1 MEFGKSLLRALPC
14 VAALAG
20 LTGCGVSPG
29 DTWIYRVSFGETD
42 SSSGCWHPATE
53 PPENLANDSSS
64 LRGTGTWIIYASIE
78 DKIYLDTGAVTLEG
92 AESDEGFTF
101 SGKVVDVE
109 YSEDPSGAETKR
121 TTTITSTVN
130 VITDGNAISGE
141 GIEKRSFACSGSACG
156 DKVPSC
162 TRTSPF
168 VGTYI
173 EDVELKYDI
182 GDGSGAPPSP

>member
-1 MEFGKSLLRALPC
+1 MDFGKSLLRALPC

-42 SSSGCWHPATE
+42 SNSGCWYPDTD
-53 PPENLANDSSS
+53 PPPNQENDSST

-92 AESDEGFTF
+92 ATTDEGFTF
-101 SGKVVDVE
+101 SGKVTDVQFDVPDGTG
-109 YSEDPSGAETKR
+109 SKR

-141 GIEKRSFACSGSACG
+141 AVKKTQYACSGSTCG

-162 TRTSPF
+162 TETSSF
-168 VGTYI
+168 VGTYV
-173 EDVELKYDI
+173 EDVELKYEI
-182 GDGSGAPPSP
+182 GGGSGAAPSP